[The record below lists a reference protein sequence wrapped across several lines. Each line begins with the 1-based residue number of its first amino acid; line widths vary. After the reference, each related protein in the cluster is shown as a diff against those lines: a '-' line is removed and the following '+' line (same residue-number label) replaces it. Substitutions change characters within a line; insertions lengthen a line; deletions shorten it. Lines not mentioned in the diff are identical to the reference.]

1 MAGSPVNGAGGP
13 QGRAAGRIR
22 RETMSSETASDTEP
36 AYTSLYFPQQSPVS
50 INYLAKRHNV
60 TVPAIDQPFS
70 YLDLGC
76 GNGVTLNTM
85 AASRPDCSFTGVD
98 MMPDHISNARED
110 AARGE
115 LTNVEYLELDFQ
127 GFLQHDDPQ
136 FDYITLHGVYSWVS
150 ADERRNVR
158 DIIAKSLKP
167 NGLVYVSYN
176 TLPGAAVLAPL
187 RDILKNYTDTLSGS
201 LIERTREGLKYL
213 KFLKDN
219 DALYIRNNTLVGAAI
234 DAMFQQD
241 IRYVAHEYLADTHTA
256 LGISDVADEMAEIS
270 LKFCCG
276 ARLGS
281 VHAQR
286 AHLRKFQGILDS
298 RPDDVAREAVKSV
311 ILNEKFRADIYARTD
326 SMPGDTTSN
335 SDFSGAVFGAAHL
348 KTWQP
353 RTPARELTSDILKIF
368 EAAAPGEL
376 ELFDLCAIDEL
387 QSRSPETLSDLVH
400 HLVTDEHLRPFTAPS
415 APATNGEN
423 GKYRIAHAYNRASL
437 ADRLVQTG
445 RCFLASEVLGD
456 GIAVD
461 MISGLFLTAITKDEV
476 EDPVTFV
483 DEALK
488 ATGREWRRKGVA
500 ITGPAERTA
509 LLTREYENFR
519 LDTLPLMMR
528 LGVVVID

>member
-1 MAGSPVNGAGGP
+1 M
-13 QGRAAGRIR
+13 
-22 RETMSSETASDTEP
+22 TSETKSDTEP

-50 INYLAKRHNV
+50 INYLAKRQNV
-60 TVPAIDQPFS
+60 AVPEIDAPFC

-76 GNGVTLNTM
+76 GNGVTLNTL
-85 AASRPDCSFTGVD
+85 AASRLDCSFVGVD
-98 MMPDHISNARED
+98 MMADHISNARVD

-115 LTNVEYLELDFQ
+115 LSNVDYLELDFQ
-127 GFLQHDDPQ
+127 GFLQHDAPQ

-150 ADERRNVR
+150 EDERRNVR
-158 DIIAKSLKP
+158 DIIARFLKP
-167 NGLVYVSYN
+167 TGLVYVSYN

-187 RDILKNYTDTLSGS
+187 RDILRSYTDNLSGS

-219 DALYIRNNTLVGAAI
+219 DALYIRNNPVVGAAI

-256 LGISDVADEMAEIS
+256 LGVSDVADEMAEIS

-298 RPDDVAREAVKSV
+298 RPDDVARESVKSV
-311 ILNEKFRADIYARTD
+311 ILNEKFRADIYARAD
-326 SMPGDTTSN
+326 NMPGDNPAN
-335 SDFSGAVFGAAHL
+335 SDFSSTVFGAAHL
-348 KTWQP
+348 KTWQR

-368 EAAAPGEL
+368 DVASPGGL
-376 ELFDLCAIDEL
+376 KLSDLSTIDEL
-387 QSRSPETLSDLVH
+387 QSRTPEALSDLVH
-400 HLVTDEHLRPFTAPS
+400 HLVTDEHLRPFAAPS
-415 APATNGEN
+415 IALTGE
-423 GKYRIAHAYNRASL
+423 GDARYRIAHAYNRASL
-437 ADRLVQTG
+437 ADRLITAG

-461 MISGLFLTAITKDEV
+461 LISGLFLTAITNDDVKN
-476 EDPVTFV
+476 PVGYV
-483 DEALK
+483 DETLK

-500 ITGPAERTA
+500 ITEPAERTA
-509 LLTREYENFR
+509 LLTKEYENFR
-519 LDTLPLMMR
+519 LDTLPLMLR
-528 LGVVVID
+528 LGVIVID